1 MTLDTILVVI
11 GVTAMFLTIA
21 AAIAWGDKQTRN
33 L

>member
-1 MTLDTILVVI
+1 MTLETILVVI
-11 GVTAMFLTIA
+11 GVTAMFMTIA

>member
-1 MTLDTILVVI
+1 MTLDAILVVI
-11 GVTAMFLTIA
+11 GVTAIFVTIA